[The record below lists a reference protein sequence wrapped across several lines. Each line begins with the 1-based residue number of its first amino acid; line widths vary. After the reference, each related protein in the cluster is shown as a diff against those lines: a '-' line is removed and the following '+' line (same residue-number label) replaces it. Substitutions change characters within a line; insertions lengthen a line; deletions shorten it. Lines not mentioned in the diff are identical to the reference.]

1 MSRTIRTS
9 SAARALP
16 LSFVYTSTLPSVSG
30 LSWMII
36 TVRGRWA
43 SRPVRFSASRI
54 NNPKYTPITK
64 TSLRGLSGLALPVLG
79 LDGHS
84 CHVPNVFESASGCSR
99 SRRLEQFTD
108 GAALTVISMYT
119 GVFSALIYRI
129 LFIGDAPP
137 KPHAASPTGQRPS
150 CDEISATPPL

>member
-1 MSRTIRTS
+1 M
-9 SAARALP
+9 
-16 LSFVYTSTLPSVSG
+16 
-30 LSWMII
+30 
-36 TVRGRWA
+36 WA

-54 NNPKYTPITK
+54 NNPKYAPITK

-84 CHVPNVFESASGCSR
+84 CHVPNVFESASKCSR
-99 SRRLEQFTD
+99 SGRLEQLTD
-108 GAALTVISMYT
+108 GAALTVISMYA

-129 LFIGDAPP
+129 LFIEDAPP
-137 KPHAASPTGQRPS
+137 KPHAASPTGQCPS